1 MLRRPLILKLFAI
14 FLLLEPFLRTA
25 FISIESE
32 FDYLSVLQ
40 RTIALGSLD
49 FFNYWFLF
57 PVSGLLLLSVKLYS
71 YIAFISIQL
80 YSLYFHLNYE
90 PYSWPYLDESPSMTA
105 YTLLCFN
112 VFMMMYLLLPT
123 SREVFFDKNLRWW
136 ERASRYTLNEP
147 CFITFKDQQ
156 IHGKVIDISFGG
168 ALLQLDD
175 LIESGSEIKI
185 DFDILG
191 KNVPVDAQVVR
202 VLKGEDD
209 SIRYGTQ
216 FLFSNIWEKLRLRML
231 MLSVSKVDDYE
242 KYR

>member
-14 FLLLEPFLRTA
+14 FLLLEPLLRTA

-32 FDYLSVLQ
+32 FDYFSVLQ
-40 RTIALGSLD
+40 RTIGLSTSD

-57 PVSGLLLLSVKLYS
+57 PLSGILLLSVKLYS
-71 YIAFISIQL
+71 YIAFIAIQL
-80 YSLYFHLNYE
+80 YSLFFHLNYE

-123 SREVFFDKNLRWW
+123 SREIFFDKNLRWW

-147 CFITFKDQQ
+147 CFVTFKGQQ

-168 ALLQLDD
+168 ALLELDD
-175 LIESGSEIKI
+175 SLESGSEIKI

-191 KNVPVDAQVVR
+191 KNVPVDATIVR
-202 VLKGEDD
+202 VLRPEEETT
-209 SIRYGTQ
+209 RYGAQ
-216 FLFSNIWEKLRLRML
+216 FIFQSLWEKLRLRML
-231 MLSVSKVDDYE
+231 MLSVSKVGDYE

>member
-14 FLLLEPFLRTA
+14 FLLIEPILRTA

-32 FDYLSVLQ
+32 FEFFTVLQ
-40 RTIALGSLD
+40 RSVALQSFD

-57 PVSGLLLLSVKLYS
+57 PLSGILLLSVKLYS
-71 YIAFISIQL
+71 YLLFIAIQL

-90 PYSWPYLDESPSMTA
+90 PYSWPYLAESPSMTA
-105 YTLLCFN
+105 YALLCFN

-123 SREVFFDKNLRWW
+123 SREIFFDKNLRWW

-147 CFITFKDQQ
+147 CFVSFQDSK

-175 LIESGSEIKI
+175 SIESGGLINI

-191 KNVPVDAQVVR
+191 KNIPLEAQIVR
-202 VLKGEDD
+202 VIRDEEGNT
-209 SIRYGTQ
+209 RYGAQ
-216 FLFSNIWEKLRLRML
+216 FIFNSYWEKLKLRLL
-231 MLSVSKVDDYE
+231 MMSVSKVEDYS

>member
-14 FLLLEPFLRTA
+14 FLLIEPLLRTA

-32 FDYLSVLQ
+32 FEYFTVLQ
-40 RTIALGSLD
+40 RTIGLSSTD

-57 PVSGLLLLSVKLYS
+57 PLSGLLLLSVKLYS
-71 YIAFISIQL
+71 YFAFIAIQL

-90 PYSWPYLDESPSMTA
+90 PFSWPYLDESPSMTA

-123 SREVFFDKNLRWW
+123 SREIFFDKNLRWW

-147 CFITFKDQQ
+147 CFVTYKEQQ

-175 LIESGSEIKI
+175 VLESGSKIRI

-191 KNVPVDAQVVR
+191 KNVPVDAEIVR
-202 VLKGEDD
+202 VFKGDNE
-209 SIRYGTQ
+209 SRRYGAQ
-216 FLFSNIWEKLRLRML
+216 FIFANFWEKIRLRLL
-231 MLSVSKVDDYE
+231 MISVSKVEDYE

>member
-14 FLLLEPFLRTA
+14 FLLIEPLLRTA

-32 FDYLSVLQ
+32 FDYFTVLQ
-40 RTIALGSLD
+40 RTIGLDTSD

-57 PVSGLLLLSVKLYS
+57 PLSGLLLLSVKLYS
-71 YIAFISIQL
+71 YFAFIAIQL

-90 PYSWPYLDESPSMTA
+90 PFSWPYLAESPSMTA

-123 SREVFFDKNLRWW
+123 SREIFFDKNLRWW
-136 ERASRYTLNEP
+136 ERGSRYTLNEP
-147 CFITFKDQQ
+147 CFVTFNEQQ

-175 LIESGSEIKI
+175 VLESGSKIKI

-191 KNVPVDAQVVR
+191 KNVPVEAEIVR
-202 VLKGEDD
+202 VFKGDD
-209 SIRYGTQ
+209 ESRRYGAQ
-216 FLFSNIWEKLRLRML
+216 FIFGSFWEKIRLRLL
-231 MLSVSKVDDYE
+231 MISVSKVEDYA